1 MTDFF
6 TRDSDSDNIARWH
19 FDLHTTRHASHLP
32 RFGLLPFQTRHG
44 SAALLRAL
52 DAAGLDALVQHTEP
66 GATFSHFTSEQLRAD
81 SCTLELGGARRFG
94 ENDLSSFGAVDSM
107 LRALI
112 GDVPLPV
119 RAGNPMRY
127 FRVNRSLIKH
137 SELLCFHLDAD
148 VPNFTPLPAGTLIGE
163 LPGECWRVE
172 HGTEWI
178 LFPNPNVTVGLRAG
192 LLLAEETGT

>member
-1 MTDFF
+1 M
-6 TRDSDSDNIARWH
+6 
-19 FDLHTTRHASHLP
+19 
-32 RFGLLPFQTRHG
+32 Q
-44 SAALLRAL
+44 
-52 DAAGLDALVQHTEP
+52 QC
-66 GATFSHFTSEQLRAD
+66 QL
-81 SCTLELGGARRFG
+81 GYARRFG

-112 GDVPLPV
+112 RDAPLPV

-137 SELLCFHLDAD
+137 SELLRFHLDAD

-172 HGTEWI
+172 HCTEWI